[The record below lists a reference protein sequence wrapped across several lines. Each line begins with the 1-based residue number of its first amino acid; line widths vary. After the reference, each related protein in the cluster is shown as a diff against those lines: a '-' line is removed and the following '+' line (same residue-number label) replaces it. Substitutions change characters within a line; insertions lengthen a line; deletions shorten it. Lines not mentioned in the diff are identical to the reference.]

1 MMGDWEMSMPS
12 SPQLAAIFWALISS
26 PNTVTIRTSMPN
38 RAMLWAMF
46 RPTPPMLTVTVPGLE
61 SRPTRGPAE
70 RPPMSTFTAPAT
82 AT

>member
-1 MMGDWEMSMPS
+1 MPS

-46 RPTPPMLTVTVPGLE
+46 RPTPPRLIRTTPGLE
-61 SRPTRGPAE
+61 SCMTGTSPGQ
-70 RPPMSTFTAPAT
+70 PPMSIFTPPT
-82 AT
+82 TVT